1 MMPQSYTTE
10 VQDDEKDCE
19 SDPGAAGTQYYVIDG
34 LILSP
39 NVKLEEVKTVDA
51 AFENSDHNP
60 VRVVVTLE
68 K

>member
-1 MMPQSYTTE
+1 M
-10 VQDDEKDCE
+10 
-19 SDPGAAGTQYYVIDG
+19 IDG

-60 VRVVVTLE
+60 VRIVVTLE